1 MKALLPLVVLQLMSS
16 SPVLCVRK
24 VKRQGD
30 YWAPWGEWG
39 ECSRTCGSGITTRS
53 RLCYSSRTDGGTS
66 CVGPTR
72 NFRSCNIQDCSE
84 GSRDFR
90 EEQCSQYDG
99 TEFQGKRYKW
109 LPYYGAPNKCEL
121 NCIPKGEN
129 FYFRHREAVV
139 DGTPCEPG
147 KRHVCVEGV
156 CKPLG
161 CDNMLESPQKEDQ
174 CLECGGDG
182 RSCYPVKG
190 TFEVADLPKGYNQM
204 FIIPVGATS
213 IRIREVVP
221 TRNFLAIKNVRGEYY
236 LNGHWVI
243 DFPRAAHI
251 GSTVLHYERGAEG
264 DLAPETIHGR
274 GPTTEPLVI
283 ELIRQEPNQGVE
295 YEYYLP
301 YRSQSQGYVWGYGS
315 WAECSKECG
324 AGYQSRLVFC
334 TIDNEAYSDYL
345 CASRPRPV
353 SNRTCNLQPC
363 PQTKRMAYL
372 YQAQVWMRTEHLSS
386 RVYSWKMGE
395 WSACSATCDGG
406 TQTRSVFC
414 LTQDSAGS
422 RVADESQCAA
432 FSARPH
438 SQQACSLR
446 HCAAWSARGWSEC
459 SETCGEGE
467 QTRSVV
473 CLSGAG
479 IQLQDYACQALP
491 KPASTQPCERA
502 TCPREISWHI
512 GDWGLCSKSCDS
524 GLRERQVI
532 CADRDRNFYNLNQC
546 VARDRPSTVEKCN
559 TQPCSVRQEVPSM
572 PDPRGYDET
581 RRGTLVPYIP
591 DGPSTVY
598 RNTERR
604 ESEAPPPPVN
614 REEGSNPPQYHWE
627 FHGQVCTLSQYGC
640 CPDGYTRARGPQ
652 GWGCPGSSC
661 AQSRYGCCPDGITAA
676 LGPNNAGCHRYYSD
690 RESRPSA
697 NPNPN
702 PSTDNTEVR
711 SPAPASPDGAC
722 RTSTYGCCY
731 DGVILATGP
740 NGEGCH
746 SRPHYPHPVAC
757 LLPYATGPCSEWAGR
772 WYFVPSSG
780 ACSQFWYGGCHG
792 NRNSFLSEQECLSE
806 CKGQADVQPVSGGGQ
821 DVQAQT
827 LQLEKED
834 SRGDRRPHSPGK
846 EILRGDNWRKPLAE
860 TDSSTGSQ
868 SQSQS
873 VQKVF
878 TIYHG
883 TGPRLTIEKRPSG
896 HTPPSPAG
904 EISSHGGK
912 ASSSRSPFH
921 SGQAQPVEVSER
933 GGYDRHAQARA
944 HFVKGQHRSIHGGG
958 PTLHTT
964 YPGKRD
970 QGPGKFINSRWT
982 SLGQGGVKNHELPDK
997 GYHADTG
1004 SPQLPPEAAE
1014 TPKPAPAMKE
1024 EAGEG
1029 GDSAGLDTPGPVFQS
1044 PDGLVSEQSS
1054 RLAAQSS
1061 QHSSQRLSIDKSG
1074 PSTVEGR
1081 PGQTVRL
1088 PCKVPPSPGVTV
1100 EWRRDGRPLSSPRHL
1115 QQPDGSM
1122 LIGPLS
1128 ARDSGWL
1135 MCVASNSRER
1145 DHRYILLTVAED
1157 ARSPVPPQED
1167 HSIQQGG
1174 GGFVSGHP
1182 IETGPQ
1188 STPSQTL
1195 HPVPWPAHHST
1206 HRLSIDKSGPSTVE
1220 GRPGQTVRL
1229 PCKLPPSPGVT
1240 VEWRRDGRPLSSPRH
1255 THQADGSL
1263 IISELSSEDPGHY
1276 TCIASNARERD
1287 HRQLQLK
1294 VQGDL
1299 KITTAPN
1306 NVQVSEGSST
1316 QLPCIVTGSNVNVRW
1331 SRNGVPVRSDGRHVL
1346 ISQDGSLILNNVQRV
1361 DEGSYTCNAYT
1372 GSHSVSASAEVRVIK
1387 NTPQAPP
1394 SRSSSAECIDQPE
1407 LANCDLIVYAKLCSN
1422 EYYSSFC
1429 CASCSRHTEQG

>member
-1 MKALLPLVVLQLMSS
+1 MCFMIS
-16 SPVLCVRK
+16 
-24 VKRQGD
+24 
-30 YWAPWGEWG
+30 
-39 ECSRTCGSGITTRS
+39 
-53 RLCYSSRTDGGTS
+53 
-66 CVGPTR
+66 
-72 NFRSCNIQDCSE
+72 
-84 GSRDFR
+84 
-90 EEQCSQYDG
+90 
-99 TEFQGKRYKW
+99 
-109 LPYYGAPNKCEL
+109 APNKCEL

-283 ELIRQEPNQGVE
+283 ELIKQEPNQGVE

-512 GDWGLCSKSCDS
+512 GDWGLSCDS

-591 DGPSTVY
+591 DGPSTVMHHPYCGTGVLTVRAASVY

-627 FHGQVCTLSQYGC
+627 FHGRVCTLSQYGC

-676 LGPNNAGCHRYYSD
+676 LGPNNAGCQRYYSD

-702 PSTDNTEVR
+702 PSTDNT
-711 SPAPASPDGAC
+711 
-722 RTSTYGCCY
+722 
-731 DGVILATGP
+731 
-740 NGEGCH
+740 
-746 SRPHYPHPVAC
+746 
-757 LLPYATGPCSEWAGR
+757 
-772 WYFVPSSG
+772 
-780 ACSQFWYGGCHG
+780 
-792 NRNSFLSEQECLSE
+792 
-806 CKGQADVQPVSGGGQ
+806 
-821 DVQAQT
+821 
-827 LQLEKED
+827 
-834 SRGDRRPHSPGK
+834 
-846 EILRGDNWRKPLAE
+846 
-860 TDSSTGSQ
+860 
-868 SQSQS
+868 
-873 VQKVF
+873 
-878 TIYHG
+878 
-883 TGPRLTIEKRPSG
+883 
-896 HTPPSPAG
+896 
-904 EISSHGGK
+904 
-912 ASSSRSPFH
+912 
-921 SGQAQPVEVSER
+921 
-933 GGYDRHAQARA
+933 
-944 HFVKGQHRSIHGGG
+944 
-958 PTLHTT
+958 
-964 YPGKRD
+964 
-970 QGPGKFINSRWT
+970 
-982 SLGQGGVKNHELPDK
+982 
-997 GYHADTG
+997 
-1004 SPQLPPEAAE
+1004 
-1014 TPKPAPAMKE
+1014 
-1024 EAGEG
+1024 
-1029 GDSAGLDTPGPVFQS
+1029 
-1044 PDGLVSEQSS
+1044 
-1054 RLAAQSS
+1054 
-1061 QHSSQRLSIDKSG
+1061 
-1074 PSTVEGR
+1074 
-1081 PGQTVRL
+1081 
-1088 PCKVPPSPGVTV
+1088 
-1100 EWRRDGRPLSSPRHL
+1100 
-1115 QQPDGSM
+1115 
-1122 LIGPLS
+1122 
-1128 ARDSGWL
+1128 
-1135 MCVASNSRER
+1135 
-1145 DHRYILLTVAED
+1145 
-1157 ARSPVPPQED
+1157 
-1167 HSIQQGG
+1167 
-1174 GGFVSGHP
+1174 
-1182 IETGPQ
+1182 
-1188 STPSQTL
+1188 
-1195 HPVPWPAHHST
+1195 
-1206 HRLSIDKSGPSTVE
+1206 
-1220 GRPGQTVRL
+1220 
-1229 PCKLPPSPGVT
+1229 
-1240 VEWRRDGRPLSSPRH
+1240 
-1255 THQADGSL
+1255 ADGSL

-1294 VQGDL
+1294 VQGEL

>member
-1 MKALLPLVVLQLMSS
+1 MDMKPILHSDPVGMKPILHSDPVDMKPILHSDPVDMKPILHSDHVDMKPILHSDPVVAHWYRSGVM
-16 SPVLCVRK
+16 VRK

-53 RLCYSSRTDGGTS
+53 RQCYSSRTDGGTS

-147 KRHVCVEGV
+147 KRH
-156 CKPLG
+156 PLG

-221 TRNFLAIKNVRGEYY
+221 TRNFLEA
-236 LNGHWVI
+236 
-243 DFPRAAHI
+243 
-251 GSTVLHYERGAEG
+251 STLQ
-264 DLAPETIHGR
+264 
-274 GPTTEPLVI
+274 
-283 ELIRQEPNQGVE
+283 LIRQEPNQGVE

-414 LTQDSAGS
+414 LTHDGAGS
-422 RVADESQCAA
+422 RVAEESQCAA

-446 HCAAWSARGWSEC
+446 QCAAWSARGWSEC

-627 FHGQVCTLSQYGC
+627 SHGWVCTLSQYGC
-640 CPDGYTRARGPQ
+640 CPDGYTQARGPQGWGCPGSSCAQSRNTERRESEAPPPPVNREEGSNPPQYHWESHGWVCTLSQYGCCPDGYTQARGPQ

-661 AQSRYGCCPDGITAA
+661 AQSRYGCCPNGITAA
-676 LGPNNAGCHRYYSD
+676 LGPDNAGCQRYYSD

-697 NPNPN
+697 NSNPNPN
-702 PSTDNTEVR
+702 PSTDNTV
-711 SPAPASPDGAC
+711 G
-722 RTSTYGCCY
+722 
-731 DGVILATGP
+731 
-740 NGEGCH
+740 
-746 SRPHYPHPVAC
+746 
-757 LLPYATGPCSEWAGR
+757 
-772 WYFVPSSG
+772 
-780 ACSQFWYGGCHG
+780 
-792 NRNSFLSEQECLSE
+792 
-806 CKGQADVQPVSGGGQ
+806 
-821 DVQAQT
+821 
-827 LQLEKED
+827 
-834 SRGDRRPHSPGK
+834 
-846 EILRGDNWRKPLAE
+846 
-860 TDSSTGSQ
+860 
-868 SQSQS
+868 
-873 VQKVF
+873 
-878 TIYHG
+878 
-883 TGPRLTIEKRPSG
+883 
-896 HTPPSPAG
+896 
-904 EISSHGGK
+904 
-912 ASSSRSPFH
+912 
-921 SGQAQPVEVSER
+921 
-933 GGYDRHAQARA
+933 
-944 HFVKGQHRSIHGGG
+944 
-958 PTLHTT
+958 LHT
-964 YPGKRD
+964 
-970 QGPGKFINSRWT
+970 Q
-982 SLGQGGVKNHELPDK
+982 
-997 GYHADTG
+997 
-1004 SPQLPPEAAE
+1004 
-1014 TPKPAPAMKE
+1014 
-1024 EAGEG
+1024 
-1029 GDSAGLDTPGPVFQS
+1029 
-1044 PDGLVSEQSS
+1044 
-1054 RLAAQSS
+1054 
-1061 QHSSQRLSIDKSG
+1061 
-1074 PSTVEGR
+1074 
-1081 PGQTVRL
+1081 
-1088 PCKVPPSPGVTV
+1088 
-1100 EWRRDGRPLSSPRHL
+1100 
-1115 QQPDGSM
+1115 
-1122 LIGPLS
+1122 
-1128 ARDSGWL
+1128 
-1135 MCVASNSRER
+1135 
-1145 DHRYILLTVAED
+1145 
-1157 ARSPVPPQED
+1157 
-1167 HSIQQGG
+1167 
-1174 GGFVSGHP
+1174 
-1182 IETGPQ
+1182 
-1188 STPSQTL
+1188 
-1195 HPVPWPAHHST
+1195 
-1206 HRLSIDKSGPSTVE
+1206 
-1220 GRPGQTVRL
+1220 
-1229 PCKLPPSPGVT
+1229 
-1240 VEWRRDGRPLSSPRH
+1240 
-1255 THQADGSL
+1255 QADGSL

-1294 VQGDL
+1294 VQGEL

>member
-1 MKALLPLVVLQLMSS
+1 
-16 SPVLCVRK
+16 
-24 VKRQGD
+24 
-30 YWAPWGEWG
+30 
-39 ECSRTCGSGITTRS
+39 
-53 RLCYSSRTDGGTS
+53 
-66 CVGPTR
+66 
-72 NFRSCNIQDCSE
+72 
-84 GSRDFR
+84 
-90 EEQCSQYDG
+90 
-99 TEFQGKRYKW
+99 
-109 LPYYGAPNKCEL
+109 
-121 NCIPKGEN
+121 
-129 FYFRHREAVV
+129 
-139 DGTPCEPG
+139 
-147 KRHVCVEGV
+147 
-156 CKPLG
+156 
-161 CDNMLESPQKEDQ
+161 
-174 CLECGGDG
+174 
-182 RSCYPVKG
+182 
-190 TFEVADLPKGYNQM
+190 M

-243 DFPRAAHI
+243 DFSRAAHI
-251 GSTVLHYERGAEG
+251 GSTVLHYERGSEG

-301 YRSQSQGYVWGYGS
+301 YRSQSQGYFWSYGS

-372 YQAQVWMRTEHLSS
+372 YQAQVWKRTEHLSS
-386 RVYSWKMGE
+386 RVYSWKVGE
-395 WSACSATCDGG
+395 WTACSATCDGG

-414 LTQDSAGS
+414 LTYDGAGS
-422 RVADESQCAA
+422 RVVEESQCAA

-446 HCAAWSARGWSEC
+446 QCATWSAGGWSEC

-479 IQLQDYACQALP
+479 IRLQDYACQALP
-491 KPASTQPCERA
+491 KPASMQPCERA
-502 TCPREISWHI
+502 TCPHEISWHI

-532 CADRDRNFYNLNQC
+532 CADRDRNFYNLNLC

-559 TQPCSVRQEVPSM
+559 TQPCYLPQVVPSM
-572 PDPRGYDET
+572 PDPRGYDDT

-591 DGPSTVY
+591 DRPSTERVSHLMKHHPDCGMGVLTEKAASVY

-627 FHGQVCTLSQYGC
+627 SHGRVCTLSQYGC

-652 GWGCPGSSC
+652 GLGCPGSSC
-661 AQSRYGCCPDGITAA
+661 AQSRFGCCPDGISAA
-676 LGPNNAGCHRYYSD
+676 LGPDNAGCQRYYTD

-711 SPAPASPDGAC
+711 SPAPVSPDGAC

-731 DGVILATGP
+731 DGVNLATGP
-740 NGEGCH
+740 SGEGCH
-746 SRPHYPHPVAC
+746 SRPHYPNPVAC
-757 LLPYATGPCSEWAGR
+757 LLPYATGPCSEWTGR
-772 WYFVPSSG
+772 WYFVPSGG

-792 NRNSFLSEQECLSE
+792 NRNSFLSEQECL
-806 CKGQADVQPVSGGGQ
+806 
-821 DVQAQT
+821 
-827 LQLEKED
+827 
-834 SRGDRRPHSPGK
+834 R
-846 EILRGDNWRKPLAE
+846 ILRGDNWRKPLAE
-860 TDSSTGSQ
+860 THSSTGSQ
-868 SQSQS
+868 SHSQPD
-873 VQKVF
+873 QKVF

-883 TGPRLTIEKRPSG
+883 TGPRLTIEKRLSD

-904 EISSHGGK
+904 EISSHGGQ

-921 SGQAQPVEVSER
+921 SSQAQPVKVR
-933 GGYDRHAQARA
+933 
-944 HFVKGQHRSIHGGG
+944 G

-964 YPGKRD
+964 YPGKWD

-982 SLGQGGVKNHELPDK
+982 SQGQSGVKNHELPDSS
-997 GYHADTG
+997 YPADTGNPESG

-1014 TPKPAPAMKE
+1014 TLKPVPASEE
-1024 EAGEG
+1024 EAGEDG
-1029 GDSAGLDTPGPVFQS
+1029 NSAGRDAPGPAFQS
-1044 PDGLVSEQSS
+1044 PGGLVSEQSS
-1054 RLAAQSS
+1054 RLTAQSS
-1061 QHSSQRLSIDKSG
+1061 QHSSERLNIDKSG

-1081 PGQTVRL
+1081 PGKTVRL
-1088 PCKVPPSPGVTV
+1088 PCKVSPSPGVTV

-1157 ARSPVPPQED
+1157 LRSPVPPQED

-1182 IETGPQ
+1182 IETGPE
-1188 STPSQTL
+1188 SNPSQAM
-1195 HPVPWPAHHST
+1195 HPAPWPAHHST

-1229 PCKLPPSPGVT
+1229 PCKVSPSPGVT
-1240 VEWRRDGRPLSSPRH
+1240 VEWRRDGRPLSTPRH
-1255 THQADGSL
+1255 TQQADGSL
-1263 IISELSSEDPGHY
+1263 IISPLSSEDPGHY
-1276 TCIASNARERD
+1276 TCIASNGRERD

-1294 VQGDL
+1294 VQGEL

-1346 ISQDGSLILNNVQRV
+1346 ISKDGSLILNNVQRM

-1387 NTPQAPP
+1387 NTLQAPP
-1394 SRSSSAECIDQPE
+1394 SRSNNAECIDQPE

>member
-1 MKALLPLVVLQLMSS
+1 
-16 SPVLCVRK
+16 
-24 VKRQGD
+24 
-30 YWAPWGEWG
+30 
-39 ECSRTCGSGITTRS
+39 
-53 RLCYSSRTDGGTS
+53 
-66 CVGPTR
+66 
-72 NFRSCNIQDCSE
+72 
-84 GSRDFR
+84 
-90 EEQCSQYDG
+90 
-99 TEFQGKRYKW
+99 
-109 LPYYGAPNKCEL
+109 
-121 NCIPKGEN
+121 
-129 FYFRHREAVV
+129 
-139 DGTPCEPG
+139 
-147 KRHVCVEGV
+147 
-156 CKPLG
+156 
-161 CDNMLESPQKEDQ
+161 
-174 CLECGGDG
+174 
-182 RSCYPVKG
+182 
-190 TFEVADLPKGYNQM
+190 
-204 FIIPVGATS
+204 
-213 IRIREVVP
+213 
-221 TRNFLAIKNVRGEYY
+221 
-236 LNGHWVI
+236 
-243 DFPRAAHI
+243 
-251 GSTVLHYERGAEG
+251 
-264 DLAPETIHGR
+264 
-274 GPTTEPLVI
+274 
-283 ELIRQEPNQGVE
+283 
-295 YEYYLP
+295 
-301 YRSQSQGYVWGYGS
+301 
-315 WAECSKECG
+315 
-324 AGYQSRLVFC
+324 
-334 TIDNEAYSDYL
+334 
-345 CASRPRPV
+345 
-353 SNRTCNLQPC
+353 
-363 PQTKRMAYL
+363 
-372 YQAQVWMRTEHLSS
+372 
-386 RVYSWKMGE
+386 MGE

-414 LTQDSAGS
+414 LTHDGAGS
-422 RVADESQCAA
+422 RVVEESQCAA

-446 HCAAWSARGWSEC
+446 QCAAWSARGWSEC

-502 TCPREISWHI
+502 PCPREISWHI
-512 GDWGLCSKSCDS
+512 GDWGLSCDS

-591 DGPSTVY
+591 DGPSTVMHHPYCGTGVLTARAASVY

-604 ESEAPPPPVN
+604 ESEALPPPVN

-627 FHGQVCTLSQYGC
+627 SHGRVCTLSQYGC

-676 LGPNNAGCHRYYSD
+676 LGPSNAGCHRYYSD

-702 PSTDNTEVR
+702 PNPSTDNTEVR
-711 SPAPASPDGAC
+711 SPAPLSPDGAC

-757 LLPYATGPCSEWAGR
+757 MLPYATGPCSEWAGR

-860 TDSSTGSQ
+860 THSSTGSQSQ

-878 TIYHG
+878 TISHK

-896 HTPPSPAG
+896 HTPPSSAGEISSHGGKASSSRSPFHSGQAQRVEVTHPVACLLPYATGPCSEWAGRWYFVPSSGACSQFWFGGCHGNRNSFLSEQECLSECKGQADVQPVSGGGQDVQAQTLQLEKEDSRGDRRQHSPGKEILRGDNWRKPLAETDSSTGSQSQSQSQSVQKVFTISHKTGPRLTIEKSGHMPPSPAG

-921 SGQAQPVEVSER
+921 SGQAQRVEVSER

-970 QGPGKFINSRWT
+970 QGPGKFISSRWT
-982 SLGQGGVKNHELPDK
+982 SHGQGEVKNHELPDR

-1014 TPKPAPAMKE
+1014 TSKPAPAIKE

-1029 GDSAGLDTPGPVFQS
+1029 GDSAGRDAPYLFLQNHCPSTLNNNTAHPVACLLPYATGPCSEWAGRWYFVPSSGACSQFWYGGCHGNRNS
-1044 PDGLVSEQSS
+1044 FLSEQ
-1054 RLAAQSS
+1054 
-1061 QHSSQRLSIDKSG
+1061 D
-1074 PSTVEGR
+1074 T
-1081 PGQTVRL
+1081 
-1088 PCKVPPSPGVTV
+1088 
-1100 EWRRDGRPLSSPRHL
+1100 
-1115 QQPDGSM
+1115 
-1122 LIGPLS
+1122 
-1128 ARDSGWL
+1128 
-1135 MCVASNSRER
+1135 
-1145 DHRYILLTVAED
+1145 
-1157 ARSPVPPQED
+1157 
-1167 HSIQQGG
+1167 
-1174 GGFVSGHP
+1174 
-1182 IETGPQ
+1182 
-1188 STPSQTL
+1188 TL
-1195 HPVPWPAHHST
+1195 
-1206 HRLSIDKSGPSTVE
+1206 
-1220 GRPGQTVRL
+1220 
-1229 PCKLPPSPGVT
+1229 
-1240 VEWRRDGRPLSSPRH
+1240 
-1255 THQADGSL
+1255 
-1263 IISELSSEDPGHY
+1263 
-1276 TCIASNARERD
+1276 
-1287 HRQLQLK
+1287 
-1294 VQGDL
+1294 
-1299 KITTAPN
+1299 
-1306 NVQVSEGSST
+1306 
-1316 QLPCIVTGSNVNVRW
+1316 
-1331 SRNGVPVRSDGRHVL
+1331 VL
-1346 ISQDGSLILNNVQRV
+1346 
-1361 DEGSYTCNAYT
+1361 
-1372 GSHSVSASAEVRVIK
+1372 
-1387 NTPQAPP
+1387 
-1394 SRSSSAECIDQPE
+1394 
-1407 LANCDLIVYAKLCSN
+1407 
-1422 EYYSSFC
+1422 
-1429 CASCSRHTEQG
+1429 

>member
-1088 PCKVPPSPGVTV
+1088 PCK
-1100 EWRRDGRPLSSPRHL
+1100 
-1115 QQPDGSM
+1115 
-1122 LIGPLS
+1122 
-1128 ARDSGWL
+1128 
-1135 MCVASNSRER
+1135 
-1145 DHRYILLTVAED
+1145 
-1157 ARSPVPPQED
+1157 
-1167 HSIQQGG
+1167 
-1174 GGFVSGHP
+1174 
-1182 IETGPQ
+1182 
-1188 STPSQTL
+1188 
-1195 HPVPWPAHHST
+1195 
-1206 HRLSIDKSGPSTVE
+1206 
-1220 GRPGQTVRL
+1220 
-1229 PCKLPPSPGVT
+1229 LPPSPGVT